1 LPLRGASA
9 TPAKPYRAN
18 RPRHLLT
25 VAGRVASRAAAALL
39 LSPSATARMICAR
52 NATRCSVFPAASQ
65 DRKVA
70 RCSLVNADSAAFIPA
85 DYPVR

>member
-1 LPLRGASA
+1 MPRLA
-9 TPAKPYRAN
+9 TAR
-18 RPRHLLT
+18 RI
-25 VAGRVASRAAAALL
+25 RAAAALL

-70 RCSLVNADSAAFIPA
+70 RCSLVNANSAVFIPA
-85 DYPVR
+85 DYHVR